1 VSAVFSFVNKI
12 LQSVGSVG
20 LPADRE
26 DAFDDDRPVEWNLGG
41 FTGQVRVRTT
51 FGDLPIDALRIGD
64 EIRTASGQVERVRW
78 IDKLHLDED
87 FLTRHTSARPIRIP
101 ENTFGVGRPSRD
113 LMVSPGQQV
122 CVDAN
127 PASTFRPAAELCVTS
142 QADRLPTAGL
152 TYYRFNCGGPASVH
166 VEGVW
171 VRV

>member
-1 VSAVFSFVNKI
+1 VSAVFSIVKTI
-12 LQSVGSVG
+12 LQSARTVG

-26 DAFDDDRPVEWNLGG
+26 DASDEDRPVEWTLGG
-41 FTGQVRVRTT
+41 FTGRVRVRTA

-64 EIRTASGQVERVRW
+64 EIRTASGQVERVQW

-87 FLTRHTSARPIRIP
+87 FLSRHASARPIRIP
-101 ENTFGVGRPSRD
+101 ANTFGIGRPLRD

-122 CVDAN
+122 CGDAN
-127 PASTFRPAAELCVTS
+127 PASTFRPAADLCGKS
-142 QADRLPTAGL
+142 QVDQLLPADL
-152 TYYRFNCGGPASVH
+152 TYYRFHCGGPASVQ